1 MGLPQYFNF
10 TDNIRTHAMFVGVML
25 SRDAILTLIVSVAW
39 FLEADNFPD
48 DMKPSFKGGVFFVGI
63 VNTLFALLYWIG
75 YLKRKRW
82 CMTVFI
88 GFISVAIAIQSIGLV
103 GAIVKLYL
111 LTACTILTVLS
122 INGYVLLVT
131 LELRRT
137 NFEPTKP
144 QLANCV

>member
-25 SRDAILTLIVSVAW
+25 SRDAILTLIPPNVL
-39 FLEADNFPD
+39 FLV
-48 DMKPSFKGGVFFVGI
+48 KPSFKGSVFVVGI

-88 GFISVAIAIQSIGLV
+88 GFISVAITIQSIGLV

-111 LTACTILTVLS
+111 LTACTMLTVLS